1 MTTIDITAQDV
12 ANETG
17 ADLATATRLFD
28 VASNMVME
36 YAPLSPSANKA
47 EAIYRFTGY
56 MHNSENQG
64 ITSETFGPKSIDLI
78 SNHGPMFRNCGA
90 QAILT
95 RWKHRRGGK
104 V

>member
-1 MTTIDITAQDV
+1 MTTITITAQDV
-12 ANETG
+12 ANEIG

-36 YAPLSPSANKA
+36 YSPLSPSANKA

-64 ITSETFGPKSIDLI
+64 ITSETFGPKSIDII
-78 SNHGPMFRNCGA
+78 SNHAPMFRTSGA

-95 RWKHRRGGK
+95 RWKRRRGGK